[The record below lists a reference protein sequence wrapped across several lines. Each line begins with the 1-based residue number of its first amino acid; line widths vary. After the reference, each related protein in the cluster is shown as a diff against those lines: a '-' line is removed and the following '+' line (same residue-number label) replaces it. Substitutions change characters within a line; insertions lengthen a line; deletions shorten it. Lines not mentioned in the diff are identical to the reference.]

1 MSLKL
6 LRLVGCRRLEDMTL
20 DEHLVRWD
28 ILFNEMTILVF
39 LELQFESSRW

>member
-6 LRLVGCRRLEDMTL
+6 PLLVGSKRLEDLTVE
-20 DEHLVRWD
+20 EHLVRWD